1 MYILLFILALL
12 LYLWFLSYREG
23 IDEGVEEGVTS
34 TPADSTSFTSAPV
47 GSAPVTPPV
56 DPVASVT
63 PPVDPVTP
71 PTSVSTCDS
80 INAQNKFDMDALNE
94 KLNRALNL
102 STTIQKMEMTL
113 QQNATKIDTIIN
125 TQLTAL
131 INGRR

>member
-23 IDEGVEEGVTS
+23 IDEGVTS
-34 TPADSTSFTSAPV
+34 
-47 GSAPVTPPV
+47 
-56 DPVASVT
+56 T

-80 INAQNKFDMDALNE
+80 INAQNKVDMDALNE